1 MNQTNTER
9 PVYSDS
15 ETNDSNESV
24 LLSESNTYSA
34 ASVFWLRNKW
44 FEWVSSFKW
53 IKHIQCRQCILTP
66 KQMIRMFV
74 LFSDSKKHT
83 AQPVT
88 SDSPMNDSKS
98 QFFVVNQTHTAYPA
112 YLKEASS
119 F

>member
-1 MNQTNTER
+1 MNQTHTER

-15 ETNDSNESV
+15 QTNDSNES
-24 LLSESNTYSA
+24 
-34 ASVFWLRNKW
+34 
-44 FEWVSSFKW
+44 
-53 IKHIQCRQCILTP
+53 
-66 KQMIRMFV
+66 V